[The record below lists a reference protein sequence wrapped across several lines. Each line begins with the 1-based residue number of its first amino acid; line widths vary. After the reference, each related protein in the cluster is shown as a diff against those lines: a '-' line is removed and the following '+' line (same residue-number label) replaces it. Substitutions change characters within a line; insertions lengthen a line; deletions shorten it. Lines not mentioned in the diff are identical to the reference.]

1 MIIAGEASGDLHG
14 SGLIR
19 EMKRLQPD
27 LRFFGI
33 GGPRMQ
39 EMGIE
44 LIYSIDEMSVVGF
57 VEAIKSLPHH
67 RKALGH
73 LSRLMDERGPDL
85 VILIDYPGFNLR
97 LAKIAKQ
104 KGLKVLYYIPPQ
116 VWAWGGGRIKT
127 IARYVDKVAVILD
140 FEKEIYRRAGLDAE
154 FVGHPIVE
162 VLKTKWSREEFLKI
176 NGLNPEGKILGLLPG
191 SRTQEIKRLLPE
203 MLKTAT
209 AIRKEVRALQ
219 VLISVFPGVDLG
231 LYRQL
236 TDNSVRLIK
245 DSTYELISYA
255 DLLLVASGTATLE
268 AAYFGTPI
276 IVVYKLS
283 LLSWLLGK
291 LVVKTKDIGLVNIVA
306 GRRIVPEFV
315 QWDFKAEKITPV
327 ALEILRDER
336 RRDLLRR
343 ELLRVK
349 DRLGGEGAS
358 RRTAQLAIQMLKKA

>member
-19 EMKRLQPD
+19 EMRRLQPD
-27 LRFFGI
+27 LMFFGI

-39 EMGIE
+39 KMGME
-44 LIYSIDEMSVVGF
+44 LIYSTDEMSVMGIL
-57 VEAIKSLPHH
+57 EAIKSLSHH
-67 RKALGH
+67 RKAFGH
-73 LSRLMDERGPDL
+73 LCRLMEERKPGL

-116 VWAWGGGRIKT
+116 VWAWGRGRIKT
-127 IARYVDKVAVILD
+127 LARYVDKVALILD

-154 FVGHPIVE
+154 FVGHPILE
-162 VLKTKWSREEFLKI
+162 VLKITCAQKEFLEK
-176 NGLNPEGKILGLLPG
+176 NNLDPDKKTLGLLPG
-191 SRTQEIKRLLPE
+191 SRIQEIKRLLPE

-209 AIRKEVRALQ
+209 AIRKEVKGLQ
-219 VLISVFPGVDLG
+219 VLVSVSPGVDLE

-236 TDNSVRLIK
+236 IDNSVRLIK

-268 AAYFGTPI
+268 AAYFGTPM

-283 LLSWLLGK
+283 LLSWLVGK
-291 LVVKTKDIGLVNIVA
+291 LLVKIKDIGLVNIVA

-315 QWDFKAEKITPV
+315 QWDFQAEKVAPV
-327 ALEILRDER
+327 AVEILREEQKQALIKQR
-336 RRDLLRR
+336 LFEVRN
-343 ELLRVK
+343 
-349 DRLGGEGAS
+349 RLGGEGAS
-358 RRTAQLAIQMLKKA
+358 RRTAQIALRMLEGR